1 MRKLRRAAL
10 VAAMV
15 GSLGMVGAG
24 VASAQDAYDNG
35 DDKKDKTV
43 VVACEQAN
51 LSESTQ
57 GDASNYE
64 GGGLL
69 GLIPLNLSL
78 LDTTAN
84 QTQQQNICAGGDVY
98 AVQVQE
104 TSGGLLNGLLGRL

>member
-1 MRKLRRAAL
+1 
-10 VAAMV
+10 MV

-57 GDASNYE
+57 SEASYYE
-64 GGGLL
+64 DGGLL
-69 GLIPLNLSL
+69 GLPLNLSL

-104 TSGGLLNGLLGRL
+104 TSGGLLNGLLSRL